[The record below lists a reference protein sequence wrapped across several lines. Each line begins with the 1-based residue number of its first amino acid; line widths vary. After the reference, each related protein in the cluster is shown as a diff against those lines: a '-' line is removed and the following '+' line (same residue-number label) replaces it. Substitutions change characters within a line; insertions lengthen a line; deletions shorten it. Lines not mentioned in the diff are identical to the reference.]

1 MLSYTKL
8 SNMGPTIIKVFFS
21 TFQTAILFP
30 RWPVDVAARI
40 FSITPYAATG
50 IRTLVSQ
57 IVAPLYHGSGSTI
70 KVRVGTGLGP
80 SP

>member
-8 SNMGPTIIKVFFS
+8 SNMGPNIIKVFFS
-21 TFQTAILFP
+21 AFQTAILFP
-30 RWPVDVAARI
+30 RWHVDGAARI

-57 IVAPLYHGSGSTI
+57 IVAPLYHDSGSTI
-70 KVRVGTGLGP
+70 KVRVGTGLGQ